1 MEIIQ
6 SKQNASIK
14 SARKLLQRK
23 HRKTSYLLEGWHLFE
38 EAKASGAE
46 ILQVFVLEEMADC
59 VANMAKVKL
68 VSPEVLKELCET
80 QTPQGIV
87 AEVAKQSQALPESLS
102 GKYLLLEDVQD
113 PGNVG
118 TMIRTADAAGYDG
131 VFLQTDQLIFII
143 RRPCVLCREVI
154 SIFQSI
160 VDLFLTWLRL
170 AESKGYP
177 SWQRL
182 SQMSRLTIKQLRQ
195 MVILP

>member
-38 EAKASGAE
+38 EAKASGAD
-46 ILQVFVLEEMADC
+46 ILQVFVLEEMANR

-87 AEVAKQSQALPESLS
+87 AEVAKQSKILARISLREVPS
-102 GKYLLLEDVQD
+102 IGGMFRILAMF
-113 PGNVG
+113 G

-131 VFLQTDQLIFII
+131 VFFV
-143 RRPCVLCREVI
+143 R
-154 SIFQSI
+154 
-160 VDLFLTWLRL
+160 
-170 AESKGYP
+170 
-177 SWQRL
+177 
-182 SQMSRLTIKQLRQ
+182 
-195 MVILP
+195 

>member
-38 EAKASGAE
+38 EAKASGAD
-46 ILQVFVLEEMADC
+46 ILQVFVLEEMANR

-87 AEVAKQSQALPESLS
+87 AEVAKQSQALPEISL
-102 GKYLLLEDVQD
+102 
-113 PGNVG
+113 
-118 TMIRTADAAGYDG
+118 
-131 VFLQTDQLIFII
+131 
-143 RRPCVLCREVI
+143 REV
-154 SIFQSI
+154 SS
-160 VDLFLTWLRL
+160 LGGC
-170 AESKGYP
+170 SG
-177 SWQRL
+177 SWQCRNNDSHSGCRRL
-182 SQMSRLTIKQLRQ
+182 
-195 MVILP
+195 

>member
-38 EAKASGAE
+38 EAKASGAD
-46 ILQVFVLEEMADC
+46 ILQVFVLEEMANR

-87 AEVAKQSQALPESLS
+87 AEVAKQSQALPESL
-102 GKYLLLEDVQD
+102 
-113 PGNVG
+113 
-118 TMIRTADAAGYDG
+118 
-131 VFLQTDQLIFII
+131 
-143 RRPCVLCREVI
+143 REV
-154 SIFQSI
+154 SS
-160 VDLFLTWLRL
+160 LGGC
-170 AESKGYP
+170 SG
-177 SWQRL
+177 SWQCRNNDSHSGCRRL
-182 SQMSRLTIKQLRQ
+182 
-195 MVILP
+195 

>member
-87 AEVAKQSQALPESLS
+87 AEVAKQSQALPEPLS

-113 PGNVG
+113 PGKLVPEALFRSRCG
-118 TMIRTADAAGYDG
+118 HAVPVVVTGFCLYR
-131 VFLQTDQLIFII
+131 VFVSL
-143 RRPCVLCREVI
+143 
-154 SIFQSI
+154 
-160 VDLFLTWLRL
+160 
-170 AESKGYP
+170 
-177 SWQRL
+177 
-182 SQMSRLTIKQLRQ
+182 
-195 MVILP
+195 